1 MRGSGSTLG
10 ELGQCRGSGMDQGWW
25 GVCIQTVSRSWG
37 SDLGR
42 GSWED
47 GTLMLWRLRGDF
59 RLRREKVCLHSGQF
73 FFPTLLFFSLGVR
86 TTLPPT
92 TAGTVIHPWAGENTQ
107 ILGTCPTGSLTA
119 QKRKESEE
127 PWLLGS
133 SQGIT
138 LGQSPA
144 LMSRVKCSHARG
156 QRRLLPMLENL
167 RNSHLPLSVAPH
179 LWGAGPWM
187 FDALSPEAQGEE
199 MSWVLRGCLGR
210 AAP

>member
-1 MRGSGSTLG
+1 
-10 ELGQCRGSGMDQGWW
+10 
-25 GVCIQTVSRSWG
+25 
-37 SDLGR
+37 
-42 GSWED
+42 
-47 GTLMLWRLRGDF
+47 MLWRLRGDF

-107 ILGTCPTGSLTA
+107 ILGTCSVGSLTT

-138 LGQSPA
+138 LGQYPA
-144 LMSRVKCSHARG
+144 LMSWVK
-156 QRRLLPMLENL
+156 
-167 RNSHLPLSVAPH
+167 
-179 LWGAGPWM
+179 
-187 FDALSPEAQGEE
+187 
-199 MSWVLRGCLGR
+199 
-210 AAP
+210 

>member
-1 MRGSGSTLG
+1 MTGLESTLG
-10 ELGQCRGSGMDQGWW
+10 ELGQREGSGLDRAWW

-86 TTLPPT
+86 TTLPMT
-92 TAGTVIHPWAGENTQ
+92 TAGTVIHPRAGANTQ
-107 ILGTCPTGSLTA
+107 ILGTCSAGSLTA

-127 PWLLGS
+127 LWLLGS

-138 LGQSPA
+138 LGQYPA
-144 LMSRVKCSHARG
+144 LMSWVK
-156 QRRLLPMLENL
+156 
-167 RNSHLPLSVAPH
+167 
-179 LWGAGPWM
+179 
-187 FDALSPEAQGEE
+187 
-199 MSWVLRGCLGR
+199 
-210 AAP
+210 